1 MIHVDH
7 RKVGEKVHSLKT
19 CSQVSKV
26 KVQLLHLVYGLFIM
40 RLHTPKDRGV
50 DYLTAL

>member
-1 MIHVDH
+1 MWIT
-7 RKVGEKVHSLKT
+7 EKLVEKFTFLKT

-40 RLHTPKDRGV
+40 TLHTPKDWGV
-50 DYLTAL
+50 DYVTAL